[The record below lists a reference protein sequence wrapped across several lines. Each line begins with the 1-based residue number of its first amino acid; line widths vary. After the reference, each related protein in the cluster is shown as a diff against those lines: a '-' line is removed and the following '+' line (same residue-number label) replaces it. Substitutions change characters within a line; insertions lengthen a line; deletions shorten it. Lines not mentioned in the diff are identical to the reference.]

1 MWTTLP
7 PAALLKPSSLKKV
20 EIVGN
25 NLGVICIANGSL
37 HYQRLVLNINIKLP
51 TNSLPT
57 FMVRYTCSV
66 ACHAHYNMPPL
77 RSCFL
82 FILMLI
88 SPICQAAWVKKSR
101 CGSSHPSAP
110 SDSPFWIDSLHGTFD
125 TFDASIVLSLS
136 LLGVHNQSR
145 FSCNDLNLTGFETDL
160 RFHVLGLP
168 VGQVDAFRSQCPL
181 PITETLTP

>member
-1 MWTTLP
+1 VDNPTAGCPSETL
-7 PAALLKPSSLKKV
+7 KRV
-20 EIVGN
+20 EIAGN
-25 NLGVICIANGSL
+25 NLGVICIANVSL
-37 HYQRLVLNINIKLP
+37 HYQRLVLNVNIKLS
-51 TNSLPT
+51 TNSLLT
-57 FMVRYTCSV
+57 FMVRYTCPV
-66 ACHAHYNMPPL
+66 ACHAHYNMPLL

-82 FILMLI
+82 FIFMLL
-88 SPICQAAWVKKSR
+88 SPICQAAWVRKFR

-168 VGQVDAFRSQCPL
+168 VGQVEAFRSQCPL